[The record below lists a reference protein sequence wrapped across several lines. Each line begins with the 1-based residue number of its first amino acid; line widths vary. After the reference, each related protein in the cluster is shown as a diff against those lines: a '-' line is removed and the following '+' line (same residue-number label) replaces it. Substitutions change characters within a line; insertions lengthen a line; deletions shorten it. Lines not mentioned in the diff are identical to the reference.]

1 MAVRVD
7 SAEFTD
13 DTRLFYSKQ
22 SANTWR
28 LNLTVPTSAAAKEGV
43 VLKCSHVG
51 DITTIDGTTIL
62 QGTNAPNHL
71 TMGTLD
77 FTNDANVKT
86 AFTILSEK
94 INHLTYRLEQAGIMS
109 STD

>member
-1 MAVRVD
+1 MAANVN
-7 SAEFTD
+7 SSEFTHA
-13 DTRLFYSKQ
+13 TQLFADKTA
-22 SANTWR
+22 ANAWR
-28 LNLTVPTSAAAKEGV
+28 TSMTVYDASTSTEGV
-43 VLKCSHVG
+43 VKQCTHVG

-94 INHLTYRLEQAGIMS
+94 INHLTYRLEQAGIMAS
-109 STD
+109 S